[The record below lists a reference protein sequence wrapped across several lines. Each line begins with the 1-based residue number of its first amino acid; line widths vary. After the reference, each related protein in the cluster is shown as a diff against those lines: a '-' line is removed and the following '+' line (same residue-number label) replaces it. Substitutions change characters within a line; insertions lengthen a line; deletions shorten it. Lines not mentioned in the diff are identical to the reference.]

1 MRCRNP
7 RSTPLE
13 TDMGATTLDLMAALA
28 GRSQRATDKGAQAF
42 ARLLKMAEQGES
54 GQPRRVAQFV
64 AATFNGRSFPFDLF
78 ELRAVDVEVSDD
90 MIRCV
95 DALRWGRADLYRL
108 VPDGEARVRAVIR
121 HLGLGRGGQG

>member
-1 MRCRNP
+1 
-7 RSTPLE
+7 
-13 TDMGATTLDLMAALA
+13 MGATTLDLMAALA